1 MKILLIIPPFT
12 QLNSPYPSV
21 TKLSGFLNSNGIETE
36 SYDLSLETF
45 RALFSREGLTRMFN
59 CISKPVEDEYSER
72 VMALKQSYIN
82 VVDEVVQFLDGSK
95 PEYFRTILSEGFLPK
110 NEAFSRETDLNRAFG
125 ELGEYDRAK
134 HFASLFIEDLTN
146 FIRVNISPNFGLSRY
161 AEKIATSSPKFAP
174 IKKALR
180 KEKNIIEEIIR
191 ELTIEKIESYQPQLV
206 GYSIPFPGNLLGAMI
221 SSENIKTLFPNIYVV
236 YGGGYINTE
245 LRKLKDPGIFE
256 FTDFITLDEGEMPLL
271 NLIHS
276 IQHDDLNLLVRT
288 YLLNERTNKVEYI
301 DAHPVKNLHF
311 NETSAPDITG
321 LTPERYVSLTELL
334 NPMHRMW
341 SDGYWNKL
349 TLAHGCYW
357 AKCTFCD
364 VNLDY
369 IGRYSPAKAVTIVDW
384 MEDLIKKSGRNTF
397 HFTDEAA
404 PPALLR
410 DVSVEIIKRSL
421 HVTWWGN
428 IRFEKAFT
436 PDLCRLMSA
445 AGCIAVSGG
454 LEVADDRLLKL
465 IDKGVTVEQ
474 VANSC
479 NNFKNTGIMVHAYLM
494 YGFPTQTALETIN
507 SLEYVRQFMES
518 GLIDSGFWHLFTL
531 TDHSPVAADPKK
543 FGIKIDTKRNN
554 IFANNDLVHI
564 DETGTDHARFSEGLR
579 KAIYNYMN
587 GSGLDWDVRDWF
599 DFNTPKSTINKNTV
613 KKFISKELPGI
624 PSLKSKAIWLGSKP
638 IVYQHD
644 AKNVLIVIHGNE
656 AVGEYELTVL
666 QWDWLFPIIE
676 RLVDGEE
683 ISFAEFLDV
692 KPPKINEK
700 QFFNSDIWQELRTG
714 FLLFV

>member
-1 MKILLIIPPFT
+1 MKVLLIVPPFT

-21 TKLSGFLNSNGIETE
+21 TKLSGFLNNNGISAE

-45 RALFSREGLTRMFN
+45 RVLFSRAGLTRLFDS
-59 CISKPVEDEYSER
+59 ITELPEEEYSER
-72 VMALKQSYIN
+72 VYALRNSYIN
-82 VVDEVVQFLDGSK
+82 VIDEVIAFLDGSK
-95 PEYFRTILSEGFLPK
+95 PEYFRKILSDGFLPK
-110 NEAFSRETDLNRAFG
+110 NEAFSRETDLVRAFG
-125 ELGEYDRAK
+125 EMGEYDRAK
-134 HFASLFIEDLTN
+134 HFASLLIEDLTN
-146 FIRVNISPNFGLSRY
+146 FIRANVSPNFGLSRY
-161 AEKIATSSPKFAP
+161 AEKIATSSPTFAP

-191 ELTIEKIESYQPQLV
+191 ELTIEKIESFQPQLV

-221 SSENIKTLFPNIYVV
+221 SSENIKNLFPNTYVV

-301 DAHPVKNLHF
+301 DVHPVKNLHF
-311 NETSAPDITG
+311 NETSSPDIGG
-321 LTPERYVSLTELL
+321 LNPERYVSLTELL

-384 MEDLIKKSGRNTF
+384 MEDLIEKSGRNTF

-410 DVSVEIIKRSL
+410 DLSLELLKRGL

-436 PDLCRLMSA
+436 PDLCKLMSA

-454 LEVADDRLLKL
+454 LEVADERLLKL
-465 IDKGVTVEQ
+465 IDKGVTIAQ
-474 VANSC
+474 VANACS
-479 NNFKNTGIMVHAYLM
+479 NFKNAGIMVHAYLM
-494 YGFPTQTALETIN
+494 YGFPTQTAQESID
-507 SLEYVRQFMES
+507 SLEYVRQFMEM

-531 TDHSPVAADPKK
+531 TDHSPVAADPEK
-543 FGIKIDTKRNN
+543 FRISIETPRNN
-554 IFANNDLVHI
+554 PFANNDLIHT
-564 DETGTDHARFSEGLR
+564 DEKGTDHERFSEGLR

-587 GSGLDWDVRDWF
+587 GNGIDWDVRDWF
-599 DFNTPKSTINKNTV
+599 DFSTPKTRIRKNEV
-613 KKFISKELPGI
+613 KKFIEGASSNV
-624 PSLKSKAIWLGSKP
+624 PSPKSRGMWIAATPVTFESENGMT
-638 IVYQHD
+638 
-644 AKNVLIVIHGNE
+644 IVIHNNE
-656 AVGEYELTVL
+656 IVGEYELSV
-666 QWDWLFPIIE
+666 QIWDWLEPNIE
-676 RLVDGEE
+676 RLVNGELITFSDLLDSKPKE
-683 ISFAEFLDV
+683 IN
-692 KPPKINEK
+692 KNH
-700 QFFNSDIWQELRTG
+700 FFNSEIWQEIRTE